1 MEGVPVM
8 DKGAI
13 KFGALLGEGAFGTVK
28 LAQVD
33 LDGGDTGA
41 YERRQR
47 TACMERDKGAT
58 QCSHVHVTLLTRSN
72 TM

>member
-33 LDGGDTGA
+33 LDGADTGDCDVNDGSA
-41 YERRQR
+41 WHAWKE
-47 TACMERDKGAT
+47 TT
-58 QCSHVHVTLLTRSN
+58 
-72 TM
+72 

>member
-28 LAQVD
+28 LAHVD
-33 LDGGDTGA
+33 LGGADTGPCD
-41 YERRQR
+41 RRQC
-47 TACMERDKGAT
+47 TACIERDKGSFVSLRL
-58 QCSHVHVTLLTRSN
+58 QGSSVT
-72 TM
+72 M